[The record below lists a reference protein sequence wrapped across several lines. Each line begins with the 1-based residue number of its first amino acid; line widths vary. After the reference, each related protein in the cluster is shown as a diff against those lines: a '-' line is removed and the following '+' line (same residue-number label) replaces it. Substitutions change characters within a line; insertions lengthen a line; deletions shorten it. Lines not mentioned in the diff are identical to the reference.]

1 MEILKTI
8 LLVIFA
14 LDCIALSAI
23 VLLQEGKS
31 GLGALTGGSSETY
44 WGKNKGRSAEGILA
58 KVTKILAVVFMLLA
72 LLLNMN
78 LF

>member
-1 MEILKTI
+1 MRVFLTI
-8 LLVIFA
+8 LFVIV
-14 LDCIALSAI
+14 CIALSVV

-31 GLGALTGGSSETY
+31 GLGSLAGGSSETF
-44 WGKNKGRSAEGILA
+44 WGKNKGRSAEGKLA
-58 KVTKILAVVFMLLA
+58 LITKILAVVFLLIA

>member
-1 MEILKTI
+1 MRTFLTI
-8 LLVIFA
+8 LFVIV
-14 LDCIALSAI
+14 CIALSVV

-31 GLGALTGGSSETY
+31 GLGSLAGGSNETF
-44 WGKNKGRSAEGILA
+44 WGKNKGRSAEGTLA
-58 KVTKILAVVFMLLA
+58 KITKILAVVFILLA

>member
-1 MEILKTI
+1 MKVFLTI
-8 LLVIFA
+8 LFVIV
-14 LDCIALSAI
+14 CIVLSVV

-31 GLGALTGGSSETY
+31 GLGSLAGGSNETF
-44 WGKNKGRSAEGILA
+44 WGKNKGRSAEGKLA
-58 KVTKILAVVFMLLA
+58 LITKILAVVFILLA

>member
-1 MEILKTI
+1 MKVFLTI
-8 LLVIFA
+8 LFVIV
-14 LDCIALSAI
+14 CIALSVV

-31 GLGALTGGSSETY
+31 GLGSLAGGNSESF
-44 WGKNKGRSAEGILA
+44 WGKNQSRSAEGILA
-58 KVTKILAVVFMLLA
+58 KATKILAIVFILLA

>member
-1 MEILKTI
+1 MRTVLTI
-8 LLVIFA
+8 IFVFV
-14 LDCIALSAI
+14 CIALSVV

-31 GLGALTGGSSETY
+31 GLGSLAGGNNSETF
-44 WGKNKGRSAEGILA
+44 WGKNKGRSAEGALV
-58 KVTKILAVVFMLLA
+58 KVTKILAVVFLLLA

>member
-1 MEILKTI
+1 MKVFLTI
-8 LLVIFA
+8 LFVLV
-14 LDCIALSAI
+14 CIVLSVV

-31 GLGALTGGSSETY
+31 GLGSLAGGNSETF
-44 WGKNKGRSAEGILA
+44 WGKNKGRSAEGKLA
-58 KVTKILAVVFMLLA
+58 LITKILAVAFLLLA

>member
-1 MEILKTI
+1 MRTFLTI
-8 LLVIFA
+8 LFVIV
-14 LDCIALSAI
+14 CIALSVV

-31 GLGALTGGSSETY
+31 GLGSLAGGNNSETF
-44 WGKNKGRSAEGILA
+44 WGKNKGRSAEGALA
-58 KVTKILAVVFMLLA
+58 KITKILAVVFLLLA

>member
-1 MEILKTI
+1 MRIFLTI
-8 LLVIFA
+8 LFVIV
-14 LDCIALSAI
+14 CIALSVV

-31 GLGALTGGSSETY
+31 GLGSLAGGNSESF
-44 WGKNKGRSAEGILA
+44 WSKNQGRSAEGILA
-58 KVTKILAVVFMLLA
+58 KITKILAIVFILLA

>member
-1 MEILKTI
+1 MRVFLTI
-8 LLVIFA
+8 LFVVVSIV
-14 LDCIALSAI
+14 LSVV

-31 GLGALTGGSSETY
+31 GLGSLAGGSSETF
-44 WGKNKGRSAEGILA
+44 WGKNKGRSAEGKLA
-58 KVTKILAVVFMLLA
+58 LITKILAVVFILLA

>member
-1 MEILKTI
+1 MRTFLTI
-8 LLVIFA
+8 VFVIV
-14 LDCIALSAI
+14 CIALSVV

-31 GLGALTGGSSETY
+31 GLGSLAGGNNSETF
-44 WGKNKGRSAEGILA
+44 WGKNKGRSAEGKLA
-58 KVTKILAVVFMLLA
+58 TITKVLAIVFILLA

>member
-1 MEILKTI
+1 MRTVLTI
-8 LLVIFA
+8 LFVFV
-14 LDCIALSAI
+14 CIALSVV

-31 GLGALTGGSSETY
+31 GLGSLAGGNNSETF
-44 WGKNKGRSAEGILA
+44 WGKNKGRSAEGALV
-58 KVTKILAVVFMLLA
+58 KVTKILAVVFLLLA

>member
-1 MEILKTI
+1 MKVFLTI
-8 LLVIFA
+8 LFVIV
-14 LDCIALSAI
+14 CIALSVV

-31 GLGALTGGSSETY
+31 GLGSLAGGSSETF
-44 WGKNKGRSAEGILA
+44 WGKNKGRSAEGKLA
-58 KVTKILAVVFMLLA
+58 LITKVLAVVFILLA

>member
-1 MEILKTI
+1 MRIFLTI
-8 LLVIFA
+8 LFVVI
-14 LDCIALSAI
+14 CIVLSVA

-31 GLGALTGGSSETY
+31 GLGSLAGGNSESF
-44 WGKNKGRSAEGILA
+44 WGKNQGRSAEGILA
-58 KVTKILAVVFMLLA
+58 IIAKILSIVFILLA

>member
-1 MEILKTI
+1 MKVFLTI
-8 LLVIFA
+8 LFVIV
-14 LDCIALSAI
+14 CIVLSVV

-31 GLGALTGGSSETY
+31 GLGSLAGGNSESF
-44 WGKNKGRSAEGILA
+44 WSKNQGRSAEGIIA
-58 KVTKILAVVFMLLA
+58 KISKILAILFILVA

>member
-1 MEILKTI
+1 MRTFLTI
-8 LLVIFA
+8 VFVIV
-14 LDCIALSAI
+14 CIVLSVV

-31 GLGALTGGSSETY
+31 GLGSLAGGNNSETF
-44 WGKNKGRSAEGILA
+44 WGKNKGRSAEGKLA
-58 KVTKILAVVFMLLA
+58 TITKVLAVVFILLA

>member
-1 MEILKTI
+1 MKVFLTI
-8 LLVIFA
+8 LFVIV
-14 LDCIALSAI
+14 CIVLSVV

-31 GLGALTGGSSETY
+31 GLGSLAGGNSESF
-44 WGKNKGRSAEGILA
+44 WGKNQGRSAEGILA
-58 KVTKILAVVFMLLA
+58 KVTRILAVVFFLLA

>member
-1 MEILKTI
+1 MKTFLTI
-8 LLVIFA
+8 LFVVI
-14 LDCIALSAI
+14 CIALTVV

-31 GLGALTGGSSETY
+31 GLGSLAGGNNSDTF
-44 WGKNKGRSAEGILA
+44 WGKNKGRSTEGTLV
-58 KVTKILAVVFMLLA
+58 KVTKVLAIVFILLA

>member
-1 MEILKTI
+1 MKVFLTI
-8 LLVIFA
+8 LFVIV
-14 LDCIALSAI
+14 CIVLSVV

-31 GLGALTGGSSETY
+31 GLGSLAGGSNETF
-44 WGKNKGRSAEGILA
+44 WGKNKGRSAEGKLA
-58 KVTKILAVVFMLLA
+58 LITKILAVVFIVLA

>member
-1 MEILKTI
+1 MKVFLTI
-8 LLVIFA
+8 LFVIV
-14 LDCIALSAI
+14 CIVLSVV

-31 GLGALTGGSSETY
+31 GLGSLAGGSSDTF
-44 WGKNKGRSAEGILA
+44 WGKNKGRTAEGKLPLIT
-58 KVTKILAVVFMLLA
+58 KVLAVVFFLLA

>member
-1 MEILKTI
+1 MRVFLTI
-8 LLVIFA
+8 LFVIV
-14 LDCIALSAI
+14 CIVLSVV

-31 GLGALTGGSSETY
+31 GLGSLAGGSSETF
-44 WGKNKGRSAEGILA
+44 WGKNKGRSAEGKLA
-58 KVTKILAVVFMLLA
+58 LITKILAVVFILLA

>member
-1 MEILKTI
+1 MRTVLTI
-8 LLVIFA
+8 LFVFV
-14 LDCIALSAI
+14 CIALSVV

-31 GLGALTGGSSETY
+31 GLGSLAGGNNSETF
-44 WGKNKGRSAEGILA
+44 WGKNKGRSTEGALV
-58 KVTKILAVVFMLLA
+58 KVTKILAVVFLLLA

>member
-1 MEILKTI
+1 MRVFLTI
-8 LLVIFA
+8 LFVIV
-14 LDCIALSAI
+14 CIVLSVV

-31 GLGALTGGSSETY
+31 GLGSLAGGNSESF
-44 WGKNKGRSAEGILA
+44 WGKNQGRSTEGILA
-58 KVTKILAVVFMLLA
+58 KITKISAVVFILLA

>member
-1 MEILKTI
+1 MKVFLTI
-8 LLVIFA
+8 LFVIV
-14 LDCIALSAI
+14 CIALSVV

>member
-1 MEILKTI
+1 MRVFLTI
-8 LLVIFA
+8 LFVII
-14 LDCIALSAI
+14 CIVLSVV

-31 GLGALTGGSSETY
+31 GLGSLAGGSSETF
-44 WGKNKGRSAEGILA
+44 WGKNKGRSAEGKLA
-58 KVTKILAVVFMLLA
+58 LITKILAVVFILLA

>member
-1 MEILKTI
+1 MRIFLTI
-8 LLVIFA
+8 LFVIV
-14 LDCIALSAI
+14 CSALSVV

>member
-1 MEILKTI
+1 MRVFLTI
-8 LLVIFA
+8 LFVIV
-14 LDCIALSAI
+14 CIALSVV

-31 GLGALTGGSSETY
+31 GLGSLAGGNNSETF
-44 WGKNKGRSAEGILA
+44 WGKNKGRSAEGLLA
-58 KVTKILAVVFMLLA
+58 KITKILAVVFILLA

>member
-1 MEILKTI
+1 MRIFLTI
-8 LLVIFA
+8 VFVIV
-14 LDCIALSAI
+14 CIALSVV

-31 GLGALTGGSSETY
+31 GLGSLAGGNNSETF
-44 WGKNKGRSAEGILA
+44 WGKNKGRSAEGKLA
-58 KVTKILAVVFMLLA
+58 KITKILAVVFFLLA